1 MIQRYSSRRSPLKDF
16 LATQLQGA
24 HRYDRIAGFFSSS
37 LLEVAGEALE
47 RMTPEGGKTCARII
61 CNSCL
66 NPLDVQTARA
76 AKWGMHREWCAA
88 LPAEIGA
95 PMKARLQR
103 LYDFIGSGLLKV
115 KVLPDE
121 AFGLIHGKAG
131 VITRTDGSQVCF
143 IGSANESR
151 TAWVCNYELVWL
163 DESEEGVRWVQEEFD
178 ALWSSPQAVDLA
190 EAVVQDMARLIHRV
204 VVPDIDSWKKEEARP
219 AEPIVELPIYRREN
233 GLWAHQKF
241 FIKLAFDAHKNGGA
255 RYLLADQV
263 GLGKTVQ
270 LALAA
275 KLMALYGDKPILILV
290 PKPLM
295 IQWQEELWNLLEMP
309 SARWNGRQWIDEQG
323 LAYPEFGPQGM
334 RKCPRRIG
342 IMSTGLIVRGSETVD
357 WIKDLS
363 YECVILDEAHRARRS
378 NLGPTHREEKA
389 EPNNLLRFLMDI
401 APRTRSLL
409 LATATPVQLDP
420 IEAWDLLNALNEG
433 ENGVLGSLYSR
444 WRTRPRE
451 GIDLVLEQTTPVEE
465 TTDLWEWMR
474 DPLPSQ
480 EEGMDFQLLRRSLNI
495 APSEY
500 WASPEAIHELRRPD
514 VQRIKRLSRHFFSKH
529 NPFIRHIVR
538 RTRDFLE
545 NEIDPHTNEPY
556 LQQIEVRLFGESST
570 EAVGLPPFLRDA
582 YNAAEEFCAILARR
596 PGLNSGFMKTILLR
610 RVGSTIEAGR
620 LTARQMLATNA
631 DGAEEEWEEDAQ
643 ESPSSI
649 YPLTDDERGALSR
662 FLKILEENRDE
673 DPKLRQVERVLT
685 TNNTVAG
692 GWLSLGCII
701 FSQFYDSVLWLG
713 LHLSKRMP
721 DEKIGVYAG
730 ATKSGIIENGVF
742 VRINRDE
749 VKKRITTGELRLVI
763 GTDAASEGLNL
774 QRLGSLIN
782 LDLPWNPTRLE
793 QRKGRIQRIGQ
804 LRPEVLIYNMRYRG
818 SVEDRVHELLSERL
832 ENIRNMF
839 GQIPDT
845 LEDAWVAA
853 ALRDEEEAKR
863 IIDAVPKRHP
873 FEIRYDQIESVDW
886 ESCSRV
892 LDSAIQLEAL
902 REGW

>member
-1 MIQRYSSRRSPLKDF
+1 MIHRYSSRRSPLKDF
-16 LATQLQGA
+16 LATQLQRACG
-24 HRYDRIAGFFSSS
+24 YDRIAGFFSSS
-37 LLEVAGEALE
+37 LMEVAGEALE
-47 RMTPEGGKTCARII
+47 KMTPEGDESRVRLI

-66 NPLDVQTARA
+66 NPLDIQTARA
-76 AKWGMHREWCAA
+76 AKWGMHREWCAS
-88 LPAEIGA
+88 LPTEIGA

-103 LYDFIGSGLLKV
+103 LYDFLESGLLRV
-115 KVLPDE
+115 KVLPDD

-131 VITRTDGSQVCF
+131 VITRSDGSQVCF

-151 TAWVCNYELVWL
+151 TAWVSNYELVWL

-178 ALWSSPQAVDLA
+178 ALWSSSLAVDLA
-190 EAVVQDMARLIHRV
+190 EAVVQDVARLIHRV
-204 VVPDIDSWKKEEARP
+204 VVPDIDAWKKEEARP

-233 GLWAHQKF
+233 GLWAHQKS
-241 FIKLAFDAHKNGGA
+241 FIKLAFDAHKDGGA

-263 GLGKTVQ
+263 GLGKTIQ

-275 KLMALYGDKPILILV
+275 KLMALYGDQPILILV

-295 IQWQEELWNLLEMP
+295 TQWQDELWNLLEMP

-323 LAYPEFGPQGM
+323 VTYPEFGPQGM

-342 IMSTGLIVRGSETVD
+342 IMSTGLIIRGSETVD
-357 WIKDLS
+357 LIKDLT

-378 NLGPTHREEKA
+378 NLGPAHRGEKA

-433 ENGVLGSLYSR
+433 QNRVLGSLYSP

-451 GIDLVLEQTTPVEE
+451 GIDLVLDQLRPAEE
-465 TTDLWEWMR
+465 MTDLWEWMR
-474 DPLPSQ
+474 DPLPPQ
-480 EEGMDFQLLRRSLNI
+480 EEGMDFELLRRSLKI
-495 APSEY
+495 DPSEF
-500 WASPEAIHELRRPD
+500 WAAPEAFYKLRRPD
-514 VQRIKRLSRHFFSKH
+514 LQRVKRLSHDFFPKH

-545 NEIDPHTNEPY
+545 KNIDPHTNEPY
-556 LQQIEVRLFGESST
+556 LQRIEVRLFGENDA
-570 EAVGLPPFLRDA
+570 EAIGLPPFLRDA
-582 YNAAEEFCAILARR
+582 YDAAEEFCAILARR

-620 LTARQMLATNA
+620 LTAQQMLDTDAGNS
-631 DGAEEEWEEDAQ
+631 EEEWEDDAQ
-643 ESPSSI
+643 ESSASI
-649 YPLTDDERGALSR
+649 YPLTDAERDALKR

-673 DPKLRQVERVLT
+673 DPKLRQVERILAE
-685 TNNTVAG
+685 NDIIAG

-701 FSQFYDSVLWLG
+701 FSQFYDSALWLG

-721 DEKIGVYAG
+721 DEQIGIYAN
-730 ATKSGIIENGVF
+730 ATKSGIVENGAF
-742 VRINRDE
+742 RRMNRDE
-749 VKKRITTGELRLVI
+749 IKKRITTGELRLII

-818 SVEDRVHELLSERL
+818 SVEDRVHQLLSERL
-832 ENIRNMF
+832 ANIRNMF

-845 LEDAWVAA
+845 LEDVWVAA

-863 IIDAVPKRHP
+863 VIDAVPKRHP
-873 FEIRYDQIESVDW
+873 FEMRYDRIESVDW

-892 LDSAIQLEAL
+892 LDSITQLEAL